1 VLRSPKPRSPLPP
14 LDFLPSVRAAVLMA
28 QLSPTTRSLE
38 RLPGLFC
45 ISSFQPT
52 PARIREPGP
61 AAGLREAHLGSA
73 LMAMACQAGR
83 PGQRRPARPYKGSRA
98 PRVRRALAPSCATAA
113 LQPCAAACGSLN
125 RAAAAP

>member
-1 VLRSPKPRSPLPP
+1 MFSENEKKYFSLSIHPSLFWPVCASKPEAEVRYHPLI
-14 LDFLPSVRAAVLMA
+14 FFPSVRAAVLMA

-61 AAGLREAHLGSA
+61 ATGPREAHLGST
-73 LMAMACQAGR
+73 LMAR
-83 PGQRRPARPYKGSRA
+83 SPGHHRRPSSASVPCTPRGPRVPRPLKLRA
-98 PRVRRALAPSCATAA
+98 P
-113 LQPCAAACGSLN
+113 
-125 RAAAAP
+125 